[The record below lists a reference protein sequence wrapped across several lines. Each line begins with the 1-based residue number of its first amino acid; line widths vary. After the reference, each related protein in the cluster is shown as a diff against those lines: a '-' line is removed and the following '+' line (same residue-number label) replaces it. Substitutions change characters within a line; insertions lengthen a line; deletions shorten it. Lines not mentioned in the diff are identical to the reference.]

1 MSMPLKTSSNISN
14 LRLAYIARAKAC
26 VQVQLWRLDS
36 EKIVNVVDLRYVVF
50 ALRSNLSLR
59 CQQHVSHH

>member
-14 LRLAYIARAKAC
+14 FRLAYIARAKAC
-26 VQVQLWRLDS
+26 VQVKLWTLDS
-36 EKIVNVVDLRYVVF
+36 EKIVNVVDLRYVAF